1 MAVRTRQAASA
12 LAGVLQIIGLAI
24 VTVLVAHIVLTLLE
38 ANQANT
44 FATFVRNLADFFN
57 LGLSDLF
64 LLADPKLKI
73 TLNYGVAALIWLV
86 ITLLVVRLIR
96 RIR

>member
-1 MAVRTRQAASA
+1 MAVGTRRGVDA
-12 LAGVLQIIGLAI
+12 LAGVLRIIGLAI
-24 VTVLVAHIVLTLLE
+24 VTVLVAHIVLTLLD
-38 ANQANT
+38 ANPANT
-44 FATFVRNLADFFN
+44 FATVVRNLADFFN

-86 ITLLVVRLIR
+86 ITTLVVRLIR
-96 RIR
+96 RIG